1 MSKNLKWILGIGLG
15 LGALFGLWTAVAG
28 AFSDGEDEVVCL
40 ALDCPDVD
48 GASGGASGDTSLPT
62 TAPPTT
68 APPTTAPPTTTTTS
82 STTTTT
88 TTSTTTTTTTAPT
101 GSSGEPDDTLAAT
114 GTTDSGIVV
123 GTLLLAIGLLFVA
136 AERLVVL
143 RPIRLRRRSP

>member
-40 ALDCPDVD
+40 ALDCPDAG

-62 TAPPTT
+62 TTPSTTT
-68 APPTTAPPTTTTTS
+68 APPTTIPPTTTTPTT

-88 TTSTTTTTTTAPT
+88 TTSTTTTPAPT

-114 GTTDSGIVV
+114 GTTESIIVV

-143 RPIRLRRRSP
+143 RPVRLRRRSP